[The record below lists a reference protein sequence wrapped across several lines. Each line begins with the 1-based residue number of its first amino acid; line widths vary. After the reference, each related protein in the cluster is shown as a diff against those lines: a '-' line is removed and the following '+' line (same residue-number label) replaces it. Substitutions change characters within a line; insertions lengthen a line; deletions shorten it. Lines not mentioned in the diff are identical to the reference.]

1 MIEDRV
7 VRGPVGP
14 FAQAVTEEVCEALG
28 LPKDDRLHETVAY
41 LVGNLDAALGLDEPV
56 LLTDQL
62 RWQTA
67 RLALVAPAV
76 DLDVLLSALRR
87 ALAPRVEDAVLRAM
101 ELQLHMAREMLL
113 DHDDP
118 TPETA
123 PEVALD
129 VEVQTYLDH
138 VLAGRRDAAVRM
150 VVDAVE
156 AGRDVGSVLLELLQP
171 AQLEIGRLWER
182 GEITVAQEH
191 LTTAVTQLAMA
202 MLYPYLFE
210 GPESDRRLVATGVG
224 SEAHEI
230 GIRMVADL
238 AQRDGWATTYLGSGS
253 PVGGVVDEVV
263 RRAADVLAVSAT
275 MTSHVPHVRTLI
287 AAVRSDPRCAGVRIV
302 VGGRPFGLAPQLA
315 AHVGA
320 DAWAPDGLSAVNV
333 CNALVDTARAS
344 A

>member
-7 VRGPVGP
+7 SHGPVGP
-14 FAQAVTEEVCEALG
+14 FAHVVTDEVCEAVG
-28 LPKDDRLHETVAY
+28 LAGDDRLHDTVAY
-41 LVGNLDAALGLDEPV
+41 LVGNLDAALGLDEPA

-67 RLALVAPAV
+67 RLALVAPDI
-76 DLDVLLSALRR
+76 DLDELLAALRQ
-87 ALAPRVEDAVLRAM
+87 ALARRIDAAELRAID
-101 ELQLHMAREMLL
+101 LQLHMAREMLH
-113 DHDDP
+113 HDSTEP
-118 TPETA
+118 APA
-123 PEVALD
+123 PEVTLD
-129 VEVQTYLDH
+129 AEVQTYLDH

-150 VVDAVE
+150 VVDAVD
-156 AGRDVGSVLLELLQP
+156 AGRDVGAVLLELLQP

-202 MLYPYLFE
+202 MLYPHLFQVP
-210 GPESDRRLVATGVG
+210 GSGRRLVATGVG
-224 SEAHEI
+224 AEAHEV

-238 AQRDGWATTYLGSGS
+238 AQRDGWSTTYLGSGS
-253 PVGGVVDEVV
+253 PVDGVIDEVV
-263 RRAADVLAVSAT
+263 RRGADVLAVSAT
-275 MTSHVPHVRTLI
+275 MTSHVPHVRSLI
-287 AAVRSDPRCAGVRIV
+287 AAVRRDPRCAGVRIV

-320 DAWAPDGLSAVNV
+320 DAWAPDGLSAVGV
-333 CNALVDTARAS
+333 CNALFDTARAS

>member
-1 MIEDRV
+1 MIDDAV
-7 VRGPVGP
+7 TRGPVGP
-14 FAQAVTEEVCEALG
+14 WAQVVTEEVCRDLG
-28 LPKDDRLHETVAY
+28 LPGDDRLHETVAY
-41 LVGNLDAALGLDEPV
+41 LVGNLDAALGLDEPA

-62 RWQTA
+62 RWQSA
-67 RLALVAPAV
+67 RLALVAPDV
-76 DLDVLLSALRR
+76 DLDSLLAALHR
-87 ALAPRVEDAVLRAM
+87 ALASRVDASDLRAI
-101 ELQLHMAREMLL
+101 ELQLHMAREMLAHDAPPIDRSSPPGL
-113 DHDDP
+113 D
-118 TPETA
+118 
-123 PEVALD
+123 PEVR
-129 VEVQTYLDH
+129 TYLDH
-138 VLAGRRDAAVRM
+138 ALAGRRDAAVRM

-156 AGRDVGSVLLELLQP
+156 AGRDVGDVLLGLLQP

-202 MLYPYLFE
+202 MLYPYLFT
-210 GPESDRRLVATGVG
+210 GPEGDRRLVATGVG
-224 SEAHEI
+224 AEAHEV

-238 AQRDGWATTYLGSGS
+238 AQRDGWSTTYLGSGS
-253 PVGGVVDEVV
+253 PVDGVVDEVA
-263 RRAADVLAVSAT
+263 RRAADVLAISAT
-275 MTSHVPHVRTLI
+275 MTSHVPHVRKLI

-333 CNALVDTARAS
+333 CNALFDTARAS

>member
-14 FAQAVTEEVCEALG
+14 FAPAVTQEVCEAVG
-28 LPKDDRLHETVAY
+28 LPQDDRLHETVAY

-67 RLALVAPAV
+67 RLALVAPEV
-76 DLDVLLSALRR
+76 DLDALLSALRE
-87 ALAPRVEDAVLRAM
+87 ALARRVESDVLRAM
-101 ELQLHMAREMLL
+101 ELQLHMAREMLH
-113 DHDDP
+113 HDDP
-118 TPETA
+118 APETA
-123 PEVALD
+123 PEVPLD

-138 VLAGRRDAAVRM
+138 VLAGRRHAAVRM

-202 MLYPYLFE
+202 MLYPYLFQ
-210 GPESDRRLVATGVG
+210 GPESERRLVATGVG
-224 SEAHEI
+224 TEAHEI

-238 AQRDGWATTYLGSGS
+238 AQRDGWSTTYLGSGS
-253 PVGGVVDEVV
+253 PVDGVVDEIV
-263 RRAADVLAVSAT
+263 RRAADVLAISAT

-333 CNALVDTARAS
+333 CNALFDTARAS